1 MKVTPV
7 GKSSA
12 SAFVRMIAGARPPE
26 QRNLPSM
33 LQEAARLHPDKPHL
47 TIGERTMSF
56 SQCRDRAAAVAGQL
70 AARGIRPGDR
80 VALMCRNRIEFVEF
94 LMGCFWLRAIV
105 VPINPALRGAQL
117 VHVLGMSGTGLL
129 VLDGGLIAHIAA
141 LAPITSLKEVWPL
154 DPVPEGV
161 ANLDRLCI
169 VGSPQHWQPNPPP
182 VIAAGDPSAILFTSG
197 TTGASKGAL
206 CPAAQF
212 YWWAEYQT
220 AAMTVESTSVLFNAL
235 PLHHINAIN
244 TVCQSLLTGAR
255 CVIGERFSAT
265 GFWRAAAESGATHT
279 SLIGVMANFLIA
291 QPPGEWDQAHRVGT
305 LIASSVRADIWPA
318 FAARFGVSRRV
329 GGYGSTETNLV
340 FNADD
345 GWDVPGNMGFATEG
359 FEVAVVDAQ
368 DQPVPAGTAGE
379 LVVRSQVPFVHF
391 LCYWG
396 NPDATLS
403 TCRNLWF
410 HTGDLVVRDTTGRFR
425 FVGRLKESIRRRGE
439 NISAWEVEQSL
450 LEHPA
455 IADAAAFGVPCE
467 LSSEDVMAVIVV
479 RPGASARPDEICAF
493 LESRLARFAI
503 PRYLELSDALPL
515 TDTGK
520 VNRSKLKERGL
531 TAATWDREAV
541 GGEPH
546 VHR

>member
-12 SAFVRMIAGARPPE
+12 SAFVRM
-26 QRNLPSM
+26 L
-33 LQEAARLHPDKPHL
+33 
-47 TIGERTMSF
+47 
-56 SQCRDRAAAVAGQL
+56 
-70 AARGIRPGDR
+70 
-80 VALMCRNRIEFVEF
+80 
-94 LMGCFWLRAIV
+94 
-105 VPINPALRGAQL
+105 
-117 VHVLGMSGTGLL
+117 
-129 VLDGGLIAHIAA
+129 
-141 LAPITSLKEVWPL
+141 
-154 DPVPEGV
+154 
-161 ANLDRLCI
+161 
-169 VGSPQHWQPNPPP
+169 
-182 VIAAGDPSAILFTSG
+182 
-197 TTGASKGAL
+197 TGAS
-206 CPAAQF
+206 
-212 YWWAEYQT
+212 
-220 AAMTVESTSVLFNAL
+220 
-235 PLHHINAIN
+235 
-244 TVCQSLLTGAR
+244 

-265 GFWRAAAESGATHT
+265 GFWPT
-279 SLIGVMANFLIA
+279 
-291 QPPGEWDQAHRVGT
+291 
-305 LIASSVRADIWPA
+305 

-396 NPDATLS
+396 NP
-403 TCRNLWF
+403 
-410 HTGDLVVRDTTGRFR
+410 
-425 FVGRLKESIRRRGE
+425 
-439 NISAWEVEQSL
+439 
-450 LEHPA
+450 
-455 IADAAAFGVPCE
+455 
-467 LSSEDVMAVIVV
+467 
-479 RPGASARPDEICAF
+479 GASPRPDEICAF